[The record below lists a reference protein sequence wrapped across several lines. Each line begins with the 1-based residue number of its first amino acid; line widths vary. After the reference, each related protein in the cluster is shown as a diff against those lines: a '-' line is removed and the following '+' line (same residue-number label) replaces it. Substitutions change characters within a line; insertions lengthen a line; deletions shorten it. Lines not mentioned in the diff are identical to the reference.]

1 MMTKQLLAIAAATV
15 ILSIGITTTMTM
27 TAFASNSGEENARN
41 GWGDATSEEAKESGQ
56 ELGEHSSDPND
67 DGPGN
72 DEREGLGNTAETFT
86 GQKNPDKLGDLLDCV
101 DQDDEDDPET
111 C

>member
-1 MMTKQLLAIAAATV
+1 MNNKTIMTVGLLA
-15 ILSIGITTTMTM
+15 TTFSLAMLPA
-27 TAFASNSGEENARN
+27 AFATTADPKN
-41 GWGDATSEEAKESGQ
+41 GWGKATSEEAGEGGR
-56 ELGEHSSDPND
+56 ELGEHASDPNN

-86 GQKNPDKLGDLLDCV
+86 GQKNPDKLGEVLDCV
-101 DQDDEDDPET
+101 DQDDEDDPEPVD

>member
-1 MMTKQLLAIAAATV
+1 MLPA
-15 ILSIGITTTMTM
+15 
-27 TAFASNSGEENARN
+27 AFAQGDPKN
-41 GWGDATSEEAKESGQ
+41 GWGKATSEEAGEEKQGR
-56 ELGEHSSDPND
+56 ELGDHASDPNN

-86 GQKNPDKLGDLLDCV
+86 GQKNPDKLGELLDCV
-101 DQDDEDDPET
+101 DQDDEDDPEV

>member
-1 MMTKQLLAIAAATV
+1 MNNKTILTIGLLA
-15 ILSIGITTTMTM
+15 TTFSLAMLPA
-27 TAFASNSGEENARN
+27 AFATSQGDPKN
-41 GWGDATSEEAKESGQ
+41 GWGKATSEEAGEEKQGR
-56 ELGEHSSDPND
+56 ELGEHASDPNN

-86 GQKNPDKLGDLLDCV
+86 GQKNPDKLGELLDCV
-101 DQDDEDDPET
+101 DQDDEDDPEV

>member
-1 MMTKQLLAIAAATV
+1 MKTKQLLAIAAATV
-15 ILSIGITTTMTM
+15 ILSIGITTTTTT
-27 TAFASNSGEENARN
+27 TAFASSDPKN
-41 GWGDATSEEAKESGQ
+41 GWGDATSEEAKESGR
-56 ELGEHSSDPND
+56 ELGEHASDPND

-111 C
+111 CG